1 MSQIEIYRNHEPG
14 PAWCAMGELGDAGYY
29 AGADTRDELL
39 ALIQEA
45 ADMEGVVPQISIAG
59 THDQR
64 EQMPDRSHSSQGAVI
79 RLLC

>member
-1 MSQIEIYRNHEPG
+1 MSKIEICKNHEPG

-45 ADMEGVVPQISIAG
+45 AEMEGVIPEISILG
-59 THDQR
+59 T
-64 EQMPDRSHSSQGAVI
+64 EENPA
-79 RLLC
+79 LT

>member
-1 MSQIEIYRNHEPG
+1 MSKIEIYKNQEPG

-45 ADMEGVVPQISIAG
+45 AEMEGVIPQISIAG
-59 THDQR
+59 ADGRR
-64 EQMPDRSHSSQGAVI
+64 EQMPGRSQPSQGTVS
-79 RLLC
+79 R

>member
-1 MSQIEIYRNHEPG
+1 MSKIEIYKNQEPG

-45 ADMEGVVPQISIAG
+45 AEMEGVIPQISIAG
-59 THDQR
+59 ADENPALT
-64 EQMPDRSHSSQGAVI
+64 
-79 RLLC
+79 

>member
-1 MSQIEIYRNHEPG
+1 MVAMSQIEIYRNRDAG

-45 ADMEGVVPQISIAG
+45 AEMEGVTPEVLTEAAEMEGEALDERPLRVG
-59 THDQR
+59 
-64 EQMPDRSHSSQGAVI
+64 RSG
-79 RLLC
+79 